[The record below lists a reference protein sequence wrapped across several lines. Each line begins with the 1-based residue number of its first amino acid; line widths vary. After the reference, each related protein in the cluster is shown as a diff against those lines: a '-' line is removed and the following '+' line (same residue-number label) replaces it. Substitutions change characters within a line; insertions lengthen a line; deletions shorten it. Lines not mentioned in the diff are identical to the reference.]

1 MILERKI
8 YDLIEEASVG
18 KPSGSFGVQLLDK
31 LFATFSEDLGISSC
45 ELWQRAKGEILRV
58 KASGEVLPPEAPNW
72 MQALSRRHK
81 KSNPF
86 WHPGS
91 VLHSP
96 VAVVTFGR
104 KQRSFLTFYFR
115 PEVLETD
122 RERIEETIL
131 LITRLVTM
139 FVQKHEERNQLH
151 EILSLS
157 RHQQQRLLSQSPPS
171 FAGFEMLAHSDP
183 SEVVGGDYYNLE
195 LLSPDVLAVT
205 IADAKGKGF
214 IAAVQI
220 TALHRCVRLVN
231 HEPLKLTA
239 KMGRLNQVFND
250 EGDDRDLISTV
261 LGELHQ
267 DGRFLYVNASHP
279 YPLLRRGHEL
289 IELDEGGLFVGLQ
302 PEAKYRFGMV
312 EMGRGDLLCLYTDG
326 ISESESGE
334 QDHLPQMKDLLIK
347 DGERPLPELA
357 ESILSLTSSRENRD
371 DRTILLIRRL

>member
-1 MILERKI
+1 MLERRI
-8 YDLIEEASVG
+8 YDLIEEASTG
-18 KPSGSFGVQLLDK
+18 EHSGSFGVHLLDR
-31 LFATFSEDLGISSC
+31 LYSTFAEDLGISSC
-45 ELWQRAKGEILRV
+45 ELWQRLKGETRRV
-58 KASGEVLPPEAPNW
+58 SARGEALSPEFSHGL
-72 MQALSRRHK
+72 QALSRRHK

-86 WHPGS
+86 WHPGNEIH
-91 VLHSP
+91 LP
-96 VAVVTFGR
+96 VAVVMFGR
-104 KQRSFLTFYFR
+104 KQKSFLTFYFR
-115 PEVLETD
+115 PAVLETD

-157 RHQQQRLLSQSPPS
+157 RHQQQRLLSQSQPF
-171 FAGFEMLAHSDP
+171 FAGYEMLAHSDP
-183 SEVVGGDYYNLE
+183 SEIVGGDYYNLE
-195 LLSPDVLAVT
+195 LLSPEVLAVT

-231 HEPLKLTA
+231 REPLKLTA
-239 KMGRLNQVFND
+239 KMGRLNQAFND
-250 EGDDRDLISTV
+250 EGDDRDLISAV
-261 LGELHQ
+261 LCELHQ

-312 EMGRGDLLCLYTDG
+312 EMARGDLLCLYTDG

-334 QDHLPQMKDLLIK
+334 QDHLPQMKDLLIQE
-347 DGERPLPELA
+347 GERPLRELA

-371 DRTILLIRRL
+371 DRTLLMIRRL